1 MFWPGRL
8 PFLTAHF
15 APSSVEALSKLFGYA
30 RQKNQGFLRMAFANR
45 IRSSLPL
52 VSKILKSDS
61 LSAANG
67 SAAHRALLCP
77 NFTDSE
83 VQIFPNAETKMIQ
96 KLETVFVIFR
106 APIQFA
112 YYLPF
117 CFLNIGTL
125 LVFHFHFT
133 FCLWVGAKL
142 FIGIGGVF

>member
-125 LVFHFHFT
+125 LVFHFT